1 MSGLLPFR
9 WWIVRHS
16 AQISVLPVR
25 SFYRNC
31 ENVLKKKRSFMW
43 VLERK
48 DVLRD
53 EASTREIKLFKS
65 MVLDEGGNLVFVVVG
80 AGSEMFSSRRKAF
93 I

>member
-1 MSGLLPFR
+1 
-9 WWIVRHS
+9 
-16 AQISVLPVR
+16 
-25 SFYRNC
+25 
-31 ENVLKKKRSFMW
+31 MW